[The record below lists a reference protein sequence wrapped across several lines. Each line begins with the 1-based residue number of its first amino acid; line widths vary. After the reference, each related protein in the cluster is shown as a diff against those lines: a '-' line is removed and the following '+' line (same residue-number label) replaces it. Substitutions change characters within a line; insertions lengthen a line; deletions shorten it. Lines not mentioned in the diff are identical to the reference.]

1 MESGKAHPPSIE
13 IDGGFHFRYLDIDLN
28 TSSAKVDEPNK
39 ALLKKLYRWKR
50 AMKRDFFFV
59 L

>member
-13 IDGGFHFRYLDIDLN
+13 MDGGFHFQYLDIDLN

-39 ALLKKLYRWKR
+39 ALLKNLPMEK
-50 AMKRDFFFV
+50 V
-59 L
+59 LK